1 MLPWTAL
8 GLALSLRLALAR
20 SGAERGPPASAPGGD
35 LMFLLDSSASVSHYE
50 FSRVREFVGQLVA
63 PLPLDTGA
71 LRASLVHV
79 GSRPYTEFSFGQHSS
94 GKAAQDAVLASAQ
107 RMGDT
112 HTGLALA
119 YAKEQLF
126 AEAAG
131 ARPGV
136 PKVLVWVTDGGSS
149 DLVGPPMQELKD
161 LGVTVFIVSTGR
173 GNFLELSAAASAPA
187 EKHLHFVDVDDLHII
202 LQELRD
208 SILDAMRP
216 QQLHATEIT
225 SSGFR
230 LAWPPLLTAD
240 AGYYVLELVPSAQ
253 PGAARRQQLPGNATD
268 WTWAGLDPDTDYDA
282 ALVPESNV
290 HLLRPQHLR
299 VRTRPGEA
307 GPRVGGPGSG
317 AAPAPTQPAALP
329 APEEAGPE
337 RIVISHARPRSLRV
351 SWAPAL
357 GAAAALGYHVQFGPL
372 EGGAAQRVEVPA
384 GRNCTTLQG
393 LAPGTAY
400 LVTVTAAF
408 RSGRES
414 ALSAKACTPDGP
426 RPRPR
431 PVPRA
436 PTLGAASREP

>member
-20 SGAERGPPASAPGGD
+20 SGAERGPPASAPQGD
-35 LMFLLDSSASVSHYE
+35 LLFLLDSSASVSHYE
-50 FSRVREFVGQLVA
+50 FSRVREFLGQLVA
-63 PLPLDTGA
+63 QLPLGPGA
-71 LRASLVHV
+71 LSASLVHV
-79 GSRPYTEFSFGQHSS
+79 SSRPHAEFPFSQHSS
-94 GKAAQDAVLASAQ
+94 GAAVQDAIRAAAQL
-107 RMGDT
+107 MGDT
-112 HTGLALA
+112 NTGLALA

-136 PKVLVWVTDGGSS
+136 PKVLLWVTDGGSS
-149 DLVGPPMQELKD
+149 DPVGPPMQELKD

-173 GNFLELSAAASAPA
+173 GNLLELSAAASAPA

-202 LQELRD
+202 TQELSA
-208 SILDAMRP
+208 SIVDAMRP
-216 QQLHATEIT
+216 QQLRASEVT

-240 AGYYVLELVPSAQ
+240 SGYYVLELAPSSE
-253 PGAARRQQLPGNATD
+253 PRTARRQQLPGNATG
-268 WTWAGLDPDTDYDA
+268 WAWAGLDPDTDYDV

-290 HLLRPQHLR
+290 RLVKPQHLR
-299 VRTRPGEA
+299 VRT
-307 GPRVGGPGSG
+307 
-317 AAPAPTQPAALP
+317 L
-329 APEEAGPE
+329 PEEAGPE

-357 GAAAALGYHVQFGPL
+357 GPAAALGYHVQFGPL
-372 EGGAAQRVEVPA
+372 RGGAAQRVEVPA
-384 GRNCTTLQG
+384 GRNSTTLQG

-408 RSGRES
+408 LSGRER
-414 ALSAKACTPDGP
+414 ALSAKACTPESERSRVP
-426 RPRPR
+426 RPP
-431 PVPRA
+431 PP
-436 PTLGAASREP
+436 PGAGGRGP